1 MVAGVHG
8 NTWRSLFCS
17 PRFTPKL
24 IHLCLSPFVVRFTP
38 QDMQEVHTMLVLTR
52 RISEKLIIGENV
64 EITIV
69 RIDGGQ
75 VRIGIN
81 APKDVPIRRAELAEL
96 SESEKIKARKP
107 PLAAKKKRDEIT
119 SPISMP
125 VLNPFMT
132 FG

>member
-1 MVAGVHG
+1 
-8 NTWRSLFCS
+8 
-17 PRFTPKL
+17 
-24 IHLCLSPFVVRFTP
+24 
-38 QDMQEVHTMLVLTR
+38 MLVLTR

-96 SESEKIKARKP
+96 SESEKTNARKP
-107 PLAAKKKRDEIT
+107 KTPAKKPKDEQ
-119 SPISMP
+119 PMP
-125 VLNPFMT
+125 MPLPNPFMS
-132 FG
+132 FA

>member
-8 NTWRSLFCS
+8 NTRLPLFRS

-96 SESEKIKARKP
+96 SESEKTKARKP
-107 PLAAKKKRDEIT
+107 VPSAKKPKEDM
-119 SPISMP
+119 PMPMP
-125 VLNPFMT
+125 VLNPFMN
-132 FG
+132 FA

>member
-1 MVAGVHG
+1 
-8 NTWRSLFCS
+8 
-17 PRFTPKL
+17 
-24 IHLCLSPFVVRFTP
+24 
-38 QDMQEVHTMLVLTR
+38 MLVLTR

-96 SESEKIKARKP
+96 PEAEKTKARKP
-107 PLAAKKKRDEIT
+107 APLSKKVKDE
-119 SPISMP
+119 MP
-125 VLNPFMT
+125 VINPYMHFA
-132 FG
+132 